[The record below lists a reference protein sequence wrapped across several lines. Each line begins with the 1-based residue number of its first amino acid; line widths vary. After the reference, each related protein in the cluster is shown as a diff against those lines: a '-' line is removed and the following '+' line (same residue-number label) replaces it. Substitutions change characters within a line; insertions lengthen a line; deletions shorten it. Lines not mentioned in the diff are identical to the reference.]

1 MQVTVEA
8 LLAELLAVMGDFH
21 CHPRVVRILRRSC
34 RITPQSNSPMPVL
47 PTMQSDDVRQENMAT
62 VLNINIPLKC
72 FKSDF
77 STQQLQNYRFLW
89 QFISCIETRLMTTC
103 DRSQCPELIS
113 NYDFNGHCPRVNFVY
128 YVNKY
133 LLVASFKLET
143 AEIIRNSVT
152 KDAFFYV
159 PTHQDFQHLLQ
170 FNVHWQTYYFKALG
184 NSG

>member
-1 MQVTVEA
+1 
-8 LLAELLAVMGDFH
+8 
-21 CHPRVVRILRRSC
+21 
-34 RITPQSNSPMPVL
+34 
-47 PTMQSDDVRQENMAT
+47 MASAS
-62 VLNINIPLKC
+62 
-72 FKSDF
+72 KSDS

-113 NYDFNGHCPRVNFVY
+113 NYDFNSHCPRVKFVY

-133 LLVASFKLET
+133 LLVASFKLEA

-159 PTHQDFQHLLQ
+159 PTPKI
-170 FNVHWQTYYFKALG
+170 FNIYCSLMYTVKPISSKQYEIRVSDPSTV
-184 NSG
+184 SCE